1 MKITN
6 VVIEGINHKDAPDYV
21 DAFIASADIDGKPA
35 TDEQLDKLNED
46 ADLVYSLVMLTI
58 Y

>member
-6 VVIEGINHKDAPDYV
+6 VVIEGIDHRDAPDYV

-35 TDEQLDKLNED
+35 TDVQLEELNKD
-46 ADLVYSLVMLTI
+46 YDLVYRLVMEAI